1 MISNCIK
8 NTLQAK
14 NAVDD
19 LLVKQTRACRID
31 SQKADIIEYIEN
43 GLNIIAV
50 AKLIDCN
57 HKTLSKWLV
66 QNQSDTDIQ
75 KALIKALIKEPKGL
89 GNSGI
94 VQHYHA

>member
-57 HKTLSKWLV
+57 HQTLSKWLV

-89 GNSGI
+89 GIGGI
-94 VQHYHA
+94 TQCYYM

>member
-19 LLVKQTRACRID
+19 LLGKQIRACRID
-31 SQKADIIEYIEN
+31 RQKADIIEYIEN

-75 KALIKALIKEPKGL
+75 KALIIALIKEPKGL

-94 VQHYHA
+94 AQHYHA